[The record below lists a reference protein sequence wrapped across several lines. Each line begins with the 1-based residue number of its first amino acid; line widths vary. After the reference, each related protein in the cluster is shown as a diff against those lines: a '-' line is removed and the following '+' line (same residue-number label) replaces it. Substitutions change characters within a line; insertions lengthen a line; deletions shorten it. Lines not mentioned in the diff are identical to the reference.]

1 MRRIAIAASA
11 AALTVAGS
19 AQAYEIY
26 TDYAPSKEVWD
37 VTMVNVNPNRIDDF
51 LEGLEQTWV
60 SGCDISKKQGT
71 VLDCAIYVSDTA
83 ANRDFNVMLVMKY
96 PSAAMQDPDAELFK
110 KFQAEMRAKLAQ
122 DKQDKLVEGYEQ
134 MRTFFGEQK
143 FRNIEFK

>member
-143 FRNIEFK
+143 FRKIEFK

>member
-96 PSAAMQDPDAELFK
+96 LSAAMQDPDAELFK